1 MTFTKQFLIASVLL
15 GILSSAYADNGGLD
29 RTRNFYDNF
38 KSEQERLR
46 ADKAAANQDDKNTR
60 NPEKE
65 NNDENRNER

>member
-1 MTFTKQFLIASVLL
+1 MNFTKQFLIASMLL
-15 GILSSAYADNGGLD
+15 GLLSSAYADNGGLD
-29 RTRNFYDNF
+29 RSRNFYDRF

-65 NNDENRNER
+65 NNNKNRSEQ